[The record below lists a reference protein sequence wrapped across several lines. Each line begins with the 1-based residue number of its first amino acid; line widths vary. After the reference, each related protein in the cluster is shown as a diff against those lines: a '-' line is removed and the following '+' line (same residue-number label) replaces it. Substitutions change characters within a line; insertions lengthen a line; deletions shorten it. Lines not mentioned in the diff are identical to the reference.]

1 MRDPDKTTSEAARAA
16 WLYYS
21 EEMTQSQVA
30 DRLGVS
36 RSTVIRLLR
45 RAKENGLVKISLGV
59 SSEIFEAERD
69 LKARFGLAS
78 VRIVPT
84 ALDKAMQRRWI
95 GQVAAEALNA
105 LVAPDSVVAV
115 SWGTTLQAMADSL
128 YGEAPVTGLQVVALI
143 GGLHNASRGTNPYE
157 VAEQLGQYY
166 NAPAHAL
173 YAPVYVLNEATAEG
187 LRADPGLREA
197 LDLARGADLVV
208 FSMGALHDDATML
221 KLGYIDVEEKAFLEA
236 RGAVGDIACRW
247 IDAEGRAVELPPSIH
262 PIGISLDALGRIP
275 RRLAVASGE
284 VKRDVVRAGLLG
296 GYVTHL
302 VVDEETATALL
313 AAPD

>member
-1 MRDPDKTTSEAARAA
+1 MRDPDNTTSEAARAA

-84 ALDKAMQRRWI
+84 APEKAMQRRWI

-166 NAPAHAL
+166 KAPARAL

-221 KLGYIDVEEKAFLEA
+221 KLGYIDVEEKAFLKA

-275 RRLAVASGE
+275 RRLAVASGK

-302 VVDEETATALL
+302 VVDEEMATALL
-313 AAPD
+313 ATLD